1 MRLKKL
7 LKVMPM
13 AKVKFID
20 NEDYCTATL
29 KNIPYIKNELLE
41 KKVRNIHAY
50 SDTIYIYLE
59 E

>member
-1 MRLKKL
+1 MKLKKL
-7 LKVMPM
+7 VKVMPT

-41 KKVRNIHAY
+41 RKVRDIYAY
-50 SDTIYIYLE
+50 SDTIYIYLQE
-59 E
+59 

>member
-1 MRLKKL
+1 MKLKKL
-7 LKVMPM
+7 VKVMPT

-29 KNIPYIKNELLE
+29 KNIPYLKSELLE
-41 KKVRNIHAY
+41 KKVRNIYAY
-50 SDTIYIYLE
+50 SDTTYIYLE

>member
-1 MRLKKL
+1 
-7 LKVMPM
+7 MPTV
-13 AKVKFID
+13 KVKFID

-41 KKVRNIHAY
+41 KKVRNIYAY

>member
-1 MRLKKL
+1 MKLKKL
-7 LKVMPM
+7 LKIMPT

-20 NEDYCTATL
+20 NEDYCTVTL
-29 KNIPYIKNELLE
+29 KNIPYLKSELLE
-41 KKVRNIHAY
+41 KKVRNIYAY

>member
-1 MRLKKL
+1 MKLKKL
-7 LKVMPM
+7 LKIMPN

-20 NEDYCTATL
+20 NEDYYTMTL
-29 KNIPYIKNELLE
+29 KNIPYLKSELLE
-41 KKVRNIHAY
+41 KKVRGFYVY

>member
-1 MRLKKL
+1 MKLKKL
-7 LKVMPM
+7 LKIVPT

-29 KNIPYIKNELLE
+29 KNIPYIKNELLK
-41 KKVRNIHAY
+41 KKVKDIHAC